1 MARRFRRMA
10 FVAGALA
17 ASIAA
22 GAAAQGQPV
31 YRYLDPDG
39 RIVYSDQLPPANA
52 KSVEAKRLTPNLI
65 ETDRTSLAAQRAQDR
80 FPVTLYTTACGEL
93 CDRAEALLNRR
104 GVPFT
109 RVDAQEAR
117 GAEQLKKLTGE
128 SQVPVLQAGDKLLVK
143 GYSDSRWQALLDD
156 AGYPQAPPL
165 RRPAPATAAAAPKGA
180 PAKAAMPAAPVTQ
193 PPRGGYPTN

>member
-1 MARRFRRMA
+1 MA

-31 YRYLDPDG
+31 YRYVDPDG
-39 RIVYSDQLPPANA
+39 RIVYSDQPPPANA

-65 ETDRTSLAAQRAQDR
+65 ETDRTSLTAQRAQDR

-93 CDRAEALLNRR
+93 CDRAETLLNRR

-109 RVDAQEAR
+109 TVNVADTN
-117 GAEQLKKLTGE
+117 GAEKLKKLTGDM
-128 SQVPVLQAGDKLLVK
+128 QAPVLQVGDKLMVK
-143 GYSDSRWQALLDD
+143 GFAEPQWQSLLDT
-156 AGYPQAPPL
+156 AGYPKTPPSRRTVPAADAPKP
-165 RRPAPATAAAAPKGA
+165 AAAAT
-180 PAKAAMPAAPVTQ
+180 PAKPAKP
-193 PPRGGYPTN
+193 GGYPQD